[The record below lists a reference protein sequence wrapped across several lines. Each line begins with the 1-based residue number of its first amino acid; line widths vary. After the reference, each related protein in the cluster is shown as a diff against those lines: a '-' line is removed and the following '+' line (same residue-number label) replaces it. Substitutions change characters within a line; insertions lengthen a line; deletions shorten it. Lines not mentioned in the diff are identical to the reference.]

1 MNPTVQLQPESLE
14 VDSLDPSLQTDLSAL
29 QLANVK
35 AIRALTP
42 EQLFEF
48 TQTSIPQD
56 LMPTPDFM
64 GSLSPLETTDTPL
77 LACLLIWTLSNGLK
91 VPREF
96 QLRAGLAAV
105 AGQNTVVRAE
115 TGQGKTLAMAISML
129 LRQNSMAIVVSPLK
143 RLQSTQVN
151 ISFTVMWLS
160 LPFNQVR
167 VFRRYGIR
175 TLEINDDTPN
185 DELIWKVCL
194 VVDN

>member
-1 MNPTVQLQPESLE
+1 MDPTMQLQPESLE

-42 EQLFEF
+42 EQLSES
-48 TQTSIPQD
+48 TQTLIPQD

-64 GSLSPLETTDTPL
+64 GSLSPSETTDTL
-77 LACLLIWTLSNGLK
+77 LACLLIWTLSNGLE

-105 AGQNTVVRAE
+105 ARQDTVVRAG
-115 TGQGKTLAMAISML
+115 TGQGKTLAMAIPML
-129 LRQNSMAIVVSPLK
+129 LRPNSMAIVVSPLK

-151 ISFTVMWLS
+151 IGFTVMWLS

-185 DELIWKVCL
+185 DELIWKVCS